1 MIAQDLIDSIRPKV
15 GDTKAT
21 KWDNSR
27 ILELLNE
34 GLEDMSKE
42 AQIKIRDI
50 AVPILPYQREVVIAR
65 DDVVNILTVEI
76 PGHNIKLI
84 SFDKLISKD
93 GWDSDIGTKITY
105 VAWTKQNVKV
115 LTLYPLLDETAM
127 DTSALNTA
135 TGLVID
141 VPGIDRDSLYGIITS
156 LDIAQNI
163 ITPDNIYN
171 PDNLT
176 GGLTSVSDNF
186 IIAQIRYQA
195 MPTRL
200 LLITDT
206 VDLDYSYKNTLIY
219 YVSGMLLLDDSRVE
233 NVKKG
238 ELFIQKYNAEL
249 KTLKDRSGINSNKA
263 ETLEVEYR
271 TGF

>member
-1 MIAQDLIDSIRPKV
+1 MTAQDLINSIRPKV

-27 ILELLNE
+27 ILGLLNE
-34 GLEDMSKE
+34 GLEDMSKK

-50 AVPILPYQREVVIAR
+50 AVPILPYQRELVIAR
-65 DDVVNILTVEI
+65 DDMVNILTVKI
-76 PGHNIKLI
+76 PEHNPELI
-84 SFDKLISKD
+84 SFDKLISISK
-93 GWDSDIGTKITY
+93 WENAIGKKIKY
-105 VAWTKQNVKV
+105 VAWTKQNIRV
-115 LTLYPLLDETAM
+115 LTLYPLLDETAI
-127 DTSALNTA
+127 DTTALNTA

-141 VPGIDRDSLYGIITS
+141 IPGIDRDSLYGIITS

-186 IIAQIRYQA
+186 IIAMIRYQA
-195 MPTRL
+195 IPTKL
-200 LLITDT
+200 SLITDI

-249 KTLKDRSGINSNKA
+249 KTLTNRTGISNNKSKA
-263 ETLEVEYR
+263 FEIEYR